1 MDDIS
6 RFIENSF
13 KRLDSYEKKGRYFH
27 TLTPA
32 DNSPV
37 VVHRVT
43 NQLTYVISGEGI
55 VSLNGIE
62 KKIRSKDCFFVEAGT
77 KHSFVALSD
86 ELTLFHIHI
95 PDEGRDSD
103 RFIVSGDDYD
113 RFEE

>member
-1 MDDIS
+1 MDDIR

-13 KRLDSYEKKGRYFH
+13 KRLDLYEKKGRYFH
-27 TLTPA
+27 TITPA
-32 DNSPV
+32 DNSPL
-37 VVHRVT
+37 VVHRFT

-62 KKIRSKDCFFVEAGT
+62 KKVQSKDFVFVEAGT
-77 KHSFVALSD
+77 THSFVALSD

-103 RFIVSGDDYD
+103 RFIVSGDDYE
-113 RFEE
+113 RFEM